1 MNSEKLSEPMQLAS
15 HQKCRRP
22 GRTPHVFASIFS
34 LTYGF
39 SGKTSQAMS
48 ECIHQILAT
57 NRHSRPAPFE
67 LEAAQLFVDIQS

>member
-1 MNSEKLSEPMQLAS
+1 LATIVRGAAVHAQVGTNSQRFCK
-15 HQKCRRP
+15 H
-22 GRTPHVFASIFS
+22 FS

-48 ECIHQILAT
+48 ECIHPILAT

-67 LEAAQLFVDIQS
+67 VVAAQLFVDIQS